1 MMSKKSHKAVMPDR
15 RAVHPHTF
23 DTAPSDIN
31 IKPTPSP
38 TQPGS
43 EPYAAGS
50 QKLPQNDN
58 AKLQDLDAYRS
69 YDDNQ
74 SLTTTTGVKLA
85 DNQNS
90 LKAGVRGP
98 TLMEDFLLRDKMMHF
113 DRERIPERVVHARG
127 AAAHGYFHVYKSLDK
142 YTKAGFLNDSA
153 LKTPVFVRFSTV
165 QGSRGSADTARDV
178 RGFAVKFY
186 TQEGNFDIVG
196 VNTPTFFIQ
205 DAIKFPDFVHA
216 IKPEPINEVP
226 QGQSAHDSFWDY
238 VSLQPETIQNVMVVM
253 SDRGIPRSYSNIEG
267 FGIHTFRF
275 VNSKNESYFVRFHW
289 KPVAGTCSLIWDEAQ
304 VLMGRDPDFHRKN
317 LWESIE
323 AGNYPEYELGLQ
335 IIPEGSEHNF
345 DFDILDPTKLI
356 PEALVPVQRIGK
368 LVLNRN
374 PDNYFAE
381 TEQVAF
387 CPANLVPGIDF
398 SNDPLLQGRI
408 FSYVDTQMHR
418 LGGANFNEIPINKPV
433 CPFHNQQRDGFHR
446 MEINTNP
453 ANYEPNSINN
463 NWPRETAPKAKNGGF
478 SSYHEKIDADKIRQR
493 SESMTNFYS
502 MPRLFW
508 QSQTPTEQQHIIN
521 AFSFELGKVAR
532 PYIRERVVDLLC
544 HINSQLAQSVAKN
557 LGIELTSEQK
567 ARPAP
572 VLFNQLDN
580 DPTLSL
586 YACKTLPLTGRKVAI
601 LATDGVCGES
611 VDNIREILS
620 KNKIYSL
627 LLAPHMGMIK
637 TLQGKMLKVDGTI
650 EGNPSVTVDA
660 VIVPTNQ
667 NMMMLVK
674 DGNAKY
680 YLQQAYKHLKAIA
693 LHDNAKALFD
703 HSGLEADNGILLSDN
718 IEDLV
723 KALMKVMTLHRV
735 WEREQKVMAVPA

>member
-1 MMSKKSHKAVMPDR
+1 MMSKKLHKAVMPNQD
-15 RAVHPHTF
+15 AVQPHLF
-23 DTAPSDIN
+23 DTAPKDIN
-31 IKPTPSP
+31 IKPTAKP
-38 TQPGS
+38 TQPGT
-43 EPYAAGS
+43 EPYAPGS
-50 QKLPQNDN
+50 QKSPQNSN
-58 AKLQDLDAYRS
+58 VKSKDLETYRS

-74 SLTTTTGVKLA
+74 PLTTTTGVKIA

-90 LKAGVRGP
+90 LKAGSRGP
-98 TLMEDFLLRDKMMHF
+98 TLMEDFILRDKMMHF

-127 AAAHGYFHVYKSLDK
+127 AGAYGYFQVYKSLKK
-142 YTKAGFLNDSA
+142 YTKANFLTDPD
-153 LKTPVFVRFSTV
+153 LITPVFVRFSTV

-178 RGFAVKFY
+178 RGFATKFY
-186 TQEGNFDIVG
+186 TQEGNFDLVG

-226 QGQSAHDSFWDY
+226 QGQSAHDSFWDF

-267 FGIHTFRF
+267 FGIHTFRL
-275 VNSKNESYFVRFHW
+275 VNDQDKSFFVRFHW
-289 KPVAGTCSLIWDEAQ
+289 KPIAGTCSLVWDEAQ
-304 VLMGRDPDFHRKN
+304 VLTGRDPDFHRKN

-335 IIPEGSEHNF
+335 IIAEKDENIF

-356 PEALVPVQRIGK
+356 PEALVPVQRVGK

-387 CPANLVPGIDF
+387 CPANVVPGIDF

-418 LGGANFNEIPINKPV
+418 LGGANFNEIPVNKPV
-433 CPFHNQQRDGFHR
+433 CPFHNQQRDGYHR

-453 ANYEPNSINN
+453 ANYQPNSINN
-463 NWPRETAPKAKNGGF
+463 NWPRETSPAAKNGGF
-478 SSYHEKIDADKIRQR
+478 TSYHEKIDAEKVRQR
-493 SESMTNFYS
+493 SDSFTNFYS

-521 AFSFELGKVAR
+521 AFSFELGKVMR

-544 HINSQLAQSVAKN
+544 NIDKQLAQKVADN
-557 LGIELTSEQK
+557 LGIKLSDEQK
-567 ARPAP
+567 QRSAP
-572 VLFNQLDN
+572 VLFNKLDN
-580 DPTLSL
+580 DPSLSL
-586 YACKTLPLTGRKVAI
+586 YANKTLPLTGRKVAI
-601 LATDGVCGES
+601 LATDGVCGEAIKS
-611 VDNIREILS
+611 IREILTKKS
-620 KNKIYSL
+620 VYTLI
-627 LLAPHMGMIK
+627 LAPHMGMIK
-637 TLQGKMLKVDGTI
+637 TRQGDMLKVDGTI

-660 VIVPTNQ
+660 VIVPANDHIE
-667 NMMMLVK
+667 MLVN

-680 YLQQAYKHLKAIA
+680 YLQQAYKHLKPIAI
-693 LHDNAKALFD
+693 HDNAEKLFNAAMIEQDKGIVLNKDINKLVTALTQ
-703 HSGLEADNGILLSDN
+703 
-718 IEDLV
+718 
-723 KALMKVMTLHRV
+723 VMTLHRI
-735 WEREQKVMAVPA
+735 WEREAKIAAIPA

>member
-1 MMSKKSHKAVMPDR
+1 
-15 RAVHPHTF
+15 
-23 DTAPSDIN
+23 
-31 IKPTPSP
+31 
-38 TQPGS
+38 
-43 EPYAAGS
+43 
-50 QKLPQNDN
+50 
-58 AKLQDLDAYRS
+58 
-69 YDDNQ
+69 
-74 SLTTTTGVKLA
+74 
-85 DNQNS
+85 
-90 LKAGVRGP
+90 
-98 TLMEDFLLRDKMMHF
+98 
-113 DRERIPERVVHARG
+113 
-127 AAAHGYFHVYKSLDK
+127 
-142 YTKAGFLNDSA
+142 
-153 LKTPVFVRFSTV
+153 
-165 QGSRGSADTARDV
+165 
-178 RGFAVKFY
+178 
-186 TQEGNFDIVG
+186 
-196 VNTPTFFIQ
+196 
-205 DAIKFPDFVHA
+205 
-216 IKPEPINEVP
+216 
-226 QGQSAHDSFWDY
+226 
-238 VSLQPETIQNVMVVM
+238 
-253 SDRGIPRSYSNIEG
+253 
-267 FGIHTFRF
+267 
-275 VNSKNESYFVRFHW
+275 
-289 KPVAGTCSLIWDEAQ
+289 
-304 VLMGRDPDFHRKN
+304 
-317 LWESIE
+317 
-323 AGNYPEYELGLQ
+323 
-335 IIPEGSEHNF
+335 
-345 DFDILDPTKLI
+345 
-356 PEALVPVQRIGK
+356 
-368 LVLNRN
+368 
-374 PDNYFAE
+374 
-381 TEQVAF
+381 
-387 CPANLVPGIDF
+387 
-398 SNDPLLQGRI
+398 
-408 FSYVDTQMHR
+408 
-418 LGGANFNEIPINKPV
+418 
-433 CPFHNQQRDGFHR
+433 

-567 ARPAP
+567 TRPAP

-627 LLAPHMGMIK
+627 LLAPHIGMIK

-703 HSGLEADNGILLSDN
+703 HSGLEADNGTLLSDN